1 MITIKDVETR
11 SQLKDFINFNYTLY
25 KGNEYAVPELMVDL
39 LNTFSPEKNA
49 AFEFCEAK
57 YFLAYDDAGKIVG
70 RVAGIINHKANESW
84 HLHKVRF
91 GWIDFIDDREVSAA
105 LLKAVEEWGKSKGMD
120 SIQGPMGFTDMDHEG
135 MLIEGFDELSTSA
148 TIYNYPYYK
157 EHLDALGYE
166 KETDW
171 VEFNVQIP
179 DAMPEK
185 MLRIADIVRRKY
197 NLHVAPRNMSMK
209 KFLAKYG
216 SSFFTCINAAF
227 KPLFG
232 YSELTERQKRDYLDM
247 YSMIL
252 DIDLISL
259 VLDKEERVVACGVA
273 IPSLSEALQK
283 SGGKMFPLGW
293 WHLLKALKWK
303 HSKTADLL
311 LAAVLP
317 EYQGKGLNAVFITD
331 LYPNFIKGGFK
342 QVETNVELESNS
354 KIQSQWAYFEN
365 RQHKR
370 RRCFTKT
377 I

>member
-1 MITIKDVETR
+1 
-11 SQLKDFINFNYTLY
+11 
-25 KGNEYAVPELMVDL
+25 
-39 LNTFSPEKNA
+39 
-49 AFEFCEAK
+49 
-57 YFLAYDDAGKIVG
+57 
-70 RVAGIINHKANESW
+70 
-84 HLHKVRF
+84 
-91 GWIDFIDDREVSAA
+91 
-105 LLKAVEEWGKSKGMD
+105 
-120 SIQGPMGFTDMDHEG
+120 
-135 MLIEGFDELSTSA
+135 
-148 TIYNYPYYK
+148 
-157 EHLDALGYE
+157 
-166 KETDW
+166 
-171 VEFNVQIP
+171 
-179 DAMPEK
+179 
-185 MLRIADIVRRKY
+185 
-197 NLHVAPRNMSMK
+197 
-209 KFLAKYG
+209 
-216 SSFFTCINAAF
+216 
-227 KPLFG
+227 
-232 YSELTERQKRDYLDM
+232 
-247 YSMIL
+247 MIL

-370 RRCFTKT
+370 RRCFTKK